1 MMDTKVLIFAFKE
14 PLVINSGVTSLKP
27 EIPFFYCPYTEMKK
41 LVLIVTVIA
50 TSLVARAQTI
60 PVNPKFGAISD
71 AEIDLKVYEPDTS
84 AIALMLYRDYSLDLR
99 INNNG
104 RIVKDITVHERVKVL
119 KEEGKK
125 YGDYSFIYLSNTSI
139 KEYVT
144 DVKVET
150 VNREG
155 GKIVR
160 TKMSKQYDF
169 DEKYSD
175 DARRRSFSAEN
186 VKVGS
191 VIEVFYKFSSPRY
204 YDIDDIAIQLSIP
217 VNQTHIE
224 VGTAEFF
231 RTNRTMRGSIATT
244 NGTDRRMMNIGG
256 GSGSYRVDVDIYD
269 AVDVPALPSESHTFC
284 PSQYGGAI
292 IYDMSGVVIPGSVY
306 ENFSMTW
313 PDVDK
318 AITESDIIAVCKS
331 KYKDVDE
338 LEAAVAG
345 AEGDEA
351 RIVAVR
357 NYVTGKVK
365 WDENSHLVPKGAK
378 EILKQGSGS
387 DADINA
393 LTASAL
399 NTIGYIA
406 EPVMIKER
414 TNGILLDYHIS
425 LRSFDTFILR
435 VSTQDRSQ
443 SWFLDAA
450 REEGYLNILDPRF
463 LIEKA
468 RIIPF
473 TGPGEWVDLRNLSKS
488 RLTVFANAKVT
499 EDGTLACTVNYLG
512 ANEDSY
518 DIKYNY
524 NDYDTEDAFLEK
536 IESGDGIEITHF
548 EIKDE
553 YGPKA
558 EFSYDFIRDL
568 DLGDRLYIKP
578 VVHAFHSDTAFRRE
592 KRILPVDFAY
602 PENLYYTFVLE
613 VPQGYVVEELP
624 KNASYACPPVN
635 GRIQFQAKQTEDR
648 VTVVY
653 RFIID
658 DMRALPEEYSDFR
671 FFWEAAVGI
680 EKSTIVLKKQ

>member
-1 MMDTKVLIFAFKE
+1 MEYKK
-14 PLVINSGVTSLKP
+14 GV
-27 EIPFFYCPYTEMKK
+27 YMKK
-41 LVLIVTVIA
+41 IVLVLAAIA
-50 TSLVARAQTI
+50 TSLAAQAQTI
-60 PVNPKFGAISD
+60 PVNPKFGAVSD

-84 AIALMLYRDYSLDLR
+84 AVALMLYRDYTLDLR
-99 INNNG
+99 INNTG
-104 RIVKDITVHERVKVL
+104 RVVKDITVHERIKVL
-119 KEEGKK
+119 KEAGKK
-125 YGDYSFIYLSNTSI
+125 YGDYSFVYLSNNSI
-139 KEYVT
+139 KEYYT

-150 VNREG
+150 VNRED

-175 DARRRSFSAEN
+175 DSRRRSFSAEN

-204 YDIDDIAIQLSIP
+204 YDIDNIDIQLSIP

-231 RTNRTMRGSIATT
+231 RVNRTMRGSIATR
-244 NGTDRRMMNIGG
+244 NGTDQRMMNTGRGG
-256 GSGSYRVDVDIYD
+256 GSYRVEVDTYD
-269 AVDVPALPSESHTFC
+269 AVDVPALPSESNTFC
-284 PSQYGGAI
+284 PSQYGGSI
-292 IYDMSGVVIPGSVY
+292 IYDMSGLVIPGSVY
-306 ENFSMTW
+306 ENFSMSW

-318 AITESDIIAVCKS
+318 AITESDIFSVCKS
-331 KYKDVDE
+331 KFNDVVG
-338 LEAAVAG
+338 LTAAIAD

-357 NYVTGKVK
+357 NYVAGKVK

-378 EILKQGSGS
+378 DILKQGVGS

-406 EPVMIKER
+406 EPVMIKKR
-414 TNGILLDYHIS
+414 TNGMLLDYHIS

-435 VSTQDRSQ
+435 VSTKDRSK

-450 REEGYLNILDPRF
+450 REEGYLNVLDPRF

-473 TGPGEWVDLRNLSKS
+473 TGSGEWVDLRNLTKS
-488 RLTVFANAKVT
+488 RVTVFANAKIS
-499 EDGTLACTVNYLG
+499 EDGTLACTINYLG
-512 ANEDSY
+512 TNENSY
-518 DIKYNY
+518 DIKYDY
-524 NDYDTEDAFLEK
+524 NDFDTEDAFLEA
-536 IESGDGIEITHF
+536 IEADDKIEITNF
-548 EIKDE
+548 EIKND

-558 EFSYDFIRDL
+558 EFSYDFIKDL

-578 VVHAFHSDTAFRRE
+578 IVHSFHSDTAFKNE
-592 KRILPVDFAY
+592 KRILPIDLAF
-602 PENLYYTFVLE
+602 PESLYYTFVLD

-624 KNASYACPPVN
+624 KNASYSCPPVN
-635 GRIQFQAKQTEDR
+635 GRIQFQTQQTDGR
-648 VTVVY
+648 VTVAY
-653 RFIID
+653 RFIVD
-658 DMRALPEEYSDFR
+658 DIMVLPEEYADFR

-680 EKSTIVLKKQ
+680 EKSTIVLNKQ

>member
-1 MMDTKVLIFAFKE
+1 
-14 PLVINSGVTSLKP
+14 
-27 EIPFFYCPYTEMKK
+27 MKK
-41 LVLIVTVIA
+41 IVLVLAAIA
-50 TSLVARAQTI
+50 TSLAAQAQTI
-60 PVNPKFGAISD
+60 PVNPKFGAVSD

-84 AIALMLYRDYSLDLR
+84 AVALMLYRDYTLDLR
-99 INNNG
+99 INNTG
-104 RIVKDITVHERVKVL
+104 RVVKDITVHERIKVL
-119 KEEGKK
+119 KEAGKK
-125 YGDYSFIYLSNTSI
+125 YGDYSFVYLSNNSI
-139 KEYVT
+139 KEYYT

-150 VNREG
+150 VNRED

-175 DARRRSFSAEN
+175 DSRRRSFSAEN

-204 YDIDDIAIQLSIP
+204 YDIDNIDIQLSIP

-231 RTNRTMRGSIATT
+231 RVNRTMRGSIATR
-244 NGTDRRMMNIGG
+244 NGTDQRMMNTGRGG
-256 GSGSYRVDVDIYD
+256 GSYRVEVDTYD
-269 AVDVPALPSESHTFC
+269 AVDVPALPSESNTFC
-284 PSQYGGAI
+284 PSQYGGSI
-292 IYDMSGVVIPGSVY
+292 IYDMSGLVIPGSVY
-306 ENFSMTW
+306 ENFSMSW

-318 AITESDIIAVCKS
+318 AITESDIFSVCKS
-331 KYKDVDE
+331 KFNDVVG
-338 LEAAVAG
+338 LTAAIAD

-357 NYVTGKVK
+357 NYVAGKVK

-378 EILKQGSGS
+378 DILKQGVGS

-406 EPVMIKER
+406 EPVMIKKR
-414 TNGILLDYHIS
+414 TNGMLLDYHIS

-435 VSTQDRSQ
+435 VSTKDRSK

-450 REEGYLNILDPRF
+450 REEGYLNVLDPRF

-473 TGPGEWVDLRNLSKS
+473 TGSGEWVDLRNLTKS
-488 RLTVFANAKVT
+488 RVTVFANAKIS
-499 EDGTLACTVNYLG
+499 EDGTLACTINYLG
-512 ANEDSY
+512 TNENSY
-518 DIKYNY
+518 DIKYDY
-524 NDYDTEDAFLEK
+524 NDFDTEDAFLEA
-536 IESGDGIEITHF
+536 IEADDKIEITNF
-548 EIKDE
+548 EIKND

-558 EFSYDFIRDL
+558 EFSYDFIKDL

-578 VVHAFHSDTAFRRE
+578 IVHSFHSDTAFKNE
-592 KRILPVDFAY
+592 KRILPIDLAF
-602 PENLYYTFVLE
+602 PESLYYTFVLD

-624 KNASYACPPVN
+624 KNASYSCPPVN
-635 GRIQFQAKQTEDR
+635 GRIQFQTQQTDGR
-648 VTVVY
+648 VTVAY
-653 RFIID
+653 RFIVD
-658 DMRALPEEYSDFR
+658 DIMVLPEEYADFR

-680 EKSTIVLKKQ
+680 EKSTIVLNKQ